1 MSDLTIEKL
10 VAIHRKMD
18 AKMSELQ
25 TQIDEIEE
33 QRKDVRKTILEMM
46 KEQGI
51 ESARTEFGTVSK
63 TIKERFW
70 TSDWPALHQYILE
83 NGAVG
88 LLQQR
93 IHETN
98 MREWIAAHPNDF
110 PPSLNIDRE
119 YSLSIRK
126 PSSKE

>member
-1 MSDLTIEKL
+1 MSELTIDKL

-18 AKMSELQ
+18 AKMAELQ

-33 QRKDVRKTILEMM
+33 QRTDVRKTILEMM
-46 KEQGI
+46 KDQGI

-70 TSDWPALHQYILE
+70 SSDWPALHQYILE

-119 YSLSIRK
+119 YTLSIRK
-126 PSSKE
+126 PTKKE